1 MFMKRTT
8 ILGVDQKGLHAI
20 GPAGVTLAKAEGLP
34 AHAAS
39 IALRLAAI
47 RP

>member
-8 ILGVDQKGLHAI
+8 LMATSPIGLHAI
-20 GPAGVTLAKAEGLP
+20 GPAGATLAQAEGLP

-39 IALRLAAI
+39 INLRLAA
-47 RP
+47 RDN